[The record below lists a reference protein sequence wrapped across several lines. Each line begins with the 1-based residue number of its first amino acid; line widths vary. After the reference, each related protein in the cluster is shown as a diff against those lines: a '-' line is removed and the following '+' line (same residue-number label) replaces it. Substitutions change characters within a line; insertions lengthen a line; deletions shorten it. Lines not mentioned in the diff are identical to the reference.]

1 MDCFHPETSCN
12 TDNGNI
18 PVNLKRTQDTSSPM
32 WQVKRLS
39 LLLLL
44 ICSGTLH
51 AAEPGSS
58 ETAYNKEP
66 LKIGLILSGGGA
78 RGSAHIGVLKVLEEN
93 HIPVYAIA
101 GTSMGAV
108 IGGLYASGYNARDVE
123 NIILSTS
130 WPELFEDETSRD
142 KKPLRRKLDDYEF
155 LADYSI
161 SLKGG
166 ELSFPKGLIQGQNLN
181 LYARR
186 LTAHIPD
193 NIDFDR
199 LPTRFRAITSD
210 IASGKSVV
218 LKSGSLAT
226 AMRASMSI
234 PGIFAPVELEGKLLV
249 DGGISKNIPVD
260 TMQQMG
266 VDVLIVVDV
275 GSPLGNN
282 SQLSDFISITNQLT
296 TILTQNN
303 SAQQLEKLSSKDFL
317 IRPEL
322 SAVGS
327 TDFDKSE
334 MAINSG
340 YLATTAIIDKL
351 RKLSVSP
358 ENYNKYLQERSPK
371 KTAPPVIRF
380 VHIENNSVINSELLE
395 YQLDIQ
401 TDEQLELDSLEKNI
415 EALYGLDYFESVSYS
430 IIKENDDYGLLINAK
445 ERSWGIDNMLFGL
458 ELEDDF
464 NGESEYSIGV
474 AYRKKGINNYG
485 AEWLTLT
492 RLGIEP
498 EFFTEFYQPLE
509 LGYRY
514 FISPSLS
521 VKARSVSITEDG
533 DRLAE
538 YRIDERE
545 ISLAIGRIFS
555 NTAELRAGLAGGG
568 GTAKLRTGPPEA
580 GSQNFNTGYYFAQ
593 LFFDSLD
600 SVQFPSSGNRVLLRY
615 TSADTNLGAD
625 ESYHTIEAAFTSAWH
640 IGKNNFTVNLR
651 LEEMNKALL
660 RPEKLFGLGGFLNLS
675 GYSKD
680 EIFGQTVAYG
690 NIIYQRR
697 LNKRSILPLDV
708 PIYFGVSL
716 ETGAAILDDR
726 NFRSKDFI
734 HSGSVMLGV
743 ETFLGPLYLAY
754 GQAEEN
760 HRSVYFVLGKL
771 F

>member
-1 MDCFHPETSCN
+1 M
-12 TDNGNI
+12 
-18 PVNLKRTQDTSSPM
+18 R
-32 WQVKRLS
+32 QVKRL
-39 LLLLL
+39 LLLYLL
-44 ICSGTLH
+44 ICSGTLL
-51 AAEPGSS
+51 ATESDES
-58 ETAYNKEP
+58 FYTKEP

-78 RGSAHIGVLKVLEEN
+78 RGAAHIGVLKVLEEN
-93 HIPVYAIA
+93 RIPVYAIA

-108 IGGLYASGYNARDVE
+108 IGGLYASGYNAREVE
-123 NIILSTS
+123 NIILKTPWS
-130 WPELFEDETSRD
+130 ELFEDETSRD
-142 KKPLRRKLDDYEF
+142 KKPLRRKLDDYKF

-181 LYARR
+181 LYAQR
-186 LTAHIPD
+186 LSAHIPD

-218 LKSGSLAT
+218 IKSGSLAT

-234 PGIFAPVELEGKLLV
+234 PGIFAPVELQGKLLV

-266 VDVLIVVDV
+266 ADVLIVVDV
-275 GSPLGNN
+275 GSPLESN

-303 SAQQLEKLSSKDFL
+303 SAEQLDRLSNKDFL

-334 MAINSG
+334 IAINSG
-340 YLATTAIIDKL
+340 YLAATAIRDKL
-351 RKLSVSP
+351 RKLSVNQES
-358 ENYNKYLQERSPK
+358 YNKFLQKRSPN
-371 KTAPPVIRF
+371 KTDPPYINFLR
-380 VHIENNSVINSELLE
+380 IENDSVINNELLE
-395 YQLDIQ
+395 YQLDIKTGQ
-401 TDEQLELDSLEKNI
+401 QLDLDSLEKNI
-415 EALYGLDYFESVSYS
+415 ETLYGLDYFESVSYS
-430 IIKENDDYGLLINAK
+430 IIKENNDYGLVINAK

-464 NGESEYSIGV
+464 NGKSEYSIGL

-514 FISPSLS
+514 FISPSFS
-521 VKARSVSITEDG
+521 VKARNVSITDGG
-533 DRLAE
+533 DRHAE
-538 YRIDERE
+538 FRIDEHE
-545 ISLAIGRIFS
+545 IALAIGRIIL
-555 NTAELRAGLAGGG
+555 NTAELRGGIAGGG
-568 GTAKLRTGPPEA
+568 GTAKMRTGPPEA
-580 GSQNFNTGYYFAQ
+580 GSQNFNAGYYFAQ
-593 LFFDSLD
+593 IFYDSLD
-600 SVQFPSSGNRVLLRY
+600 SVQFPSSGSRVLLRY

-625 ESYHTIEAAFTSAWH
+625 ESYHTLEAAFTSAWH

-651 LEEMNKALL
+651 VNQMNEALL

-680 EIFGQTVAYG
+680 ELFGQNVAYG
-690 NIIYQRR
+690 NVIYQRR

-716 ETGAAILDDR
+716 ETGAAVLDDR
-726 NFRSKDFI
+726 HFRSKDFI
-734 HSGSVMLGV
+734 HSGSIMLGV